1 MRLNKRLVH
10 WDTPEYR
17 GGDWT
22 DLITVNP
29 RSIILFKSTCLLV
42 YTLILVSEEWPH
54 IVSESNLLL
63 CYMNTCL
70 CGQLT
75 LFLVQLLSFDR
86 KFGFAMCPRHTKMFV
101 LLRFTSLEANKCFAC
116 QHMDVHSSNQAK
128 YPKVFQTS
136 ISAEN

>member
-10 WDTPEYR
+10 WDTPEY
-17 GGDWT
+17 GGGGWS

-29 RSIILFKSTCLLV
+29 GSIILFKSTCLLV

-54 IVSESNLLL
+54 IVSEFNLLL

-75 LFLVQLLSFDR
+75 FFFSPVTEFWY
-86 KFGFAMCPRHTKMFV
+86 KIWFCYVHTTWKMFV

-128 YPKVFQTS
+128 YRKVFQTS
-136 ISAEN
+136 ISAEY